1 MASLTRPR
9 RNVRD
14 DRAAAA
20 SAAPGKQMLGAERQT
35 DRLVVVPNDVRPAR
49 LRMLT

>member
-14 DRAAAA
+14 VGAAAT